1 MFDTFFVKI
10 VPSTLCQKFRENVQN
25 NSRILQLCTCCPISM
40 KDWVFYFLWYER
52 NCFSMTQTANTINVS
67 SDFFSCY
74 RLTVTYR
81 NAWKDLDNW
90 NSNWKSLIPFG
101 YFIHISIALIF
112 VFMCLVH
119 IHTCIYVI
127 WITVKAIS
135 NMKLTYHSMKIID
148 SSSLSLSLM
157 KSFLFN
163 FSMP

>member
-10 VPSTLCQKFRENVQN
+10 VPSTLCQKFRQNVQN

-40 KDWVFYFLWYER
+40 KDWAFYFLWYER
-52 NCFSMTQTANTINVS
+52 NYFSMTHTANTINVS
-67 SDFFSCY
+67 SDFFSY
-74 RLTVTYR
+74 YHLTVTYR

-90 NSNWKSLIPFG
+90 NSNWKSLIPFW
-101 YFIHISIALIF
+101 
-112 VFMCLVH
+112 VFYSH
-119 IHTCIYVI
+119 IHCFDICFYVFGTYTYMYVI

-135 NMKLTYHSMKIID
+135 NMKLTYHSIKIID

>member
-10 VPSTLCQKFRENVQN
+10 VPSTLCRKFRQNVQN

-40 KDWVFYFLWYER
+40 KDWAFYFLWYER
-52 NCFSMTQTANTINVS
+52 NYFSMTQTANTINVS
-67 SDFFSCY
+67 SDFFSYY

-90 NSNWKSLIPFG
+90 NSNWKSLIPFW
-101 YFIHISIALIF
+101 
-112 VFMCLVH
+112 VFYSH
-119 IHTCIYVI
+119 IHCFDICFYVFGTYTYMYVI

-135 NMKLTYHSMKIID
+135 NMKLTYHSIKIID